1 MSGTHP
7 LVHAS
12 KEAAL
17 DSPTSSSQVTG
28 DLDSPE
34 FIRALRA
41 GEPSAMERFLNCY
54 QDRLF
59 NAVLRIVAN
68 HDDAADITQE
78 ALMQM
83 LQHIDQFSGQSSLY
97 TWVFRITT
105 NQALSH
111 CRKGKLRRTI
121 SLAQDDTGDNMTT
134 MRPEPCA
141 GPDSD
146 PAGQAEIKLDH
157 PRVMTAMA
165 GMPVEFR
172 TLLVLR
178 DVEECGYDQIAKIT
192 DLPVG
197 TVKSRLF
204 RARQALRSM
213 LEESSKSSAVT
224 GMGMVVN
231 ATSKAGKK

>member
-1 MSGTHP
+1 MLGY
-7 LVHAS
+7 
-12 KEAAL
+12 
-17 DSPTSSSQVTG
+17 
-28 DLDSPE
+28 LDSPE
-34 FIRALRA
+34 FMRALRA
-41 GEPSAMERFLNCY
+41 GESSAMERFLHCY

-59 NAVLRIVAN
+59 NAVLRIVSN

-78 ALMQM
+78 SLMHM
-83 LQHIDQFSGQSSLY
+83 LQHLDQFSGQSSLY

-111 CRKGKLRRTI
+111 CRKVKLRRTVP
-121 SLAQDDTGDNMTT
+121 LARHDPDEPKPHGV
-134 MRPEPCA
+134 PEPCA

-146 PAGQAEIKLDH
+146 PADAVEIKLDH
-157 PRVMTAMA
+157 QRVIAAMA
-165 GMPVEFR
+165 GLPVDYR

-204 RARQALRSM
+204 RARQALRSL
-213 LEESSKSSAVT
+213 LEETSISPALVGVGAANTLASKE
-224 GMGMVVN
+224 
-231 ATSKAGKK
+231 GKK

>member
-1 MSGTHP
+1 M
-7 LVHAS
+7 
-12 KEAAL
+12 
-17 DSPTSSSQVTG
+17 DSPTSSSQGTG
-28 DLDSPE
+28 DLDSPA

-41 GEPSAMERFLNCY
+41 GQSSAMERFLSRY

-59 NAVLRIVAN
+59 NAVLKIVSN

-83 LQHIDQFSGQSSLY
+83 LQHIDQFNGQSSLY

-111 CRKGKLRRTI
+111 CRKRKLRHTVPLTQ
-121 SLAQDDTGDNMTT
+121 SGADGT
-134 MRPEPCA
+134 MIARVPEPCA
-141 GPDSD
+141 GPDSN
-146 PAGQAEIKLDH
+146 PADQVEIKLDH
-157 PRVMTAMA
+157 QRVMAAMA
-165 GMPVEFR
+165 DLPVDFR

-178 DVEECGYDQIAKIT
+178 DVEECGYEQIAQIT

-204 RARQALRSM
+204 RARQALRAL
-213 LEESSKSSAVT
+213 LEESSRSPRVADVGRVASTAP
-224 GMGMVVN
+224 
-231 ATSKAGKK
+231 KAGAK